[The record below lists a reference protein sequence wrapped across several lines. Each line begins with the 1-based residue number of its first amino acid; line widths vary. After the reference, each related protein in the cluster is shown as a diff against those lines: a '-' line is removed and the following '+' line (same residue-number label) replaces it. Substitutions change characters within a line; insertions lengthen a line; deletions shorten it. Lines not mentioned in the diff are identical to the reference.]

1 MDVKQIIEWLLAAKV
16 VMADVASTVSFAML
30 LAWALWKEYKRL
42 FGHRSILRGRNDA
55 DSRKE

>member
-1 MDVKQIIEWLLAAKV
+1 MKRIIEWLSAAKV

-30 LAWALWKEYKRL
+30 LVWALWKEYRRL
-42 FGHRSILRGRNDA
+42 FGHRSLLRIRNNA